1 MNKIILTLAILC
13 STFGVALQV
22 ETSRAA
28 SPLDPTMLPP
38 SELRLT
44 LRGAMEAALDNNPD
58 VRLFKEKIET
68 ARAASSTQFGALL
81 PNLSGSGQVTHQTVY
96 LGKFGLTPQRT
107 NPFEVYDA
115 RVSMTQSLFSLSLIQ
130 RWKASREALKV
141 AELES
146 ETNKSDTMG
155 TVGLLYVEA
164 LRADALVKAHEANLE
179 LFTELI
185 ELARQRRGSG
195 MGTGLDTARLQ
206 AQLEN
211 ERQQLAAARYEVERV
226 HLNIINAL
234 GLPFEVRLVLTD
246 SLKTEVDAAPSIQDA
261 VATALADRME
271 VKAQAQRIKTA
282 SIGLDSTKSE
292 RLPSVQAQGDLGRIG
307 NRMDVTVDTY
317 NIGAFLSV
325 PLFDGGQR
333 QGRIQEGR
341 SQVRQE
347 MIRLQSVSN
356 HVTLEVREALVTL
369 TSAQEQ
375 LRIAKSGM
383 EAALTELAL
392 ARERFAVLSSSSN
405 LEVTNALFSVSRARE
420 NIVDAMFR
428 LNQSRIN
435 LARALGQLARVS

>member
-356 HVTLEVREALVTL
+356 RVTLEVREALVTL

-420 NIVDAMFR
+420 NTVDAMFR

>member
-13 STFGVALQV
+13 SFFGVALQV

-68 ARAASSTQFGALL
+68 ARAASSTQLGTLL

-246 SLKTEVDAAPSIQDA
+246 SLKTEVDSAPSIQDA

-356 HVTLEVREALVTL
+356 RVTLEVREALVTL
-369 TSAQEQ
+369 TSAQDQ
-375 LRIAKSGM
+375 LRIAKSGI

-420 NIVDAMFR
+420 NTVDAMFR

>member
-13 STFGVALQV
+13 SMFGVALQV

-28 SPLDPTMLPP
+28 SSLDPTMLPP

-68 ARAASSTQFGALL
+68 ARAASSTQLGTLL

-356 HVTLEVREALVTL
+356 RVTLEVREALVTL

-420 NIVDAMFR
+420 NTVDAMFR

>member
-1 MNKIILTLAILC
+1 MNTITLKLTICC
-13 STFGVALQV
+13 SIVAMALHLNI
-22 ETSRAA
+22 TWAA

-68 ARAASSTQFGALL
+68 ARAASSTQLGTLL

-246 SLKTEVDAAPSIQDA
+246 SLKTEVDSAPSIQDA

-356 HVTLEVREALVTL
+356 RVTLEVREALVTL

-420 NIVDAMFR
+420 NTVDAMFR

-435 LARALGQLARVS
+435 LSRALGQLARVS

>member
-1 MNKIILTLAILC
+1 
-13 STFGVALQV
+13 
-22 ETSRAA
+22 
-28 SPLDPTMLPP
+28 MLPP

-68 ARAASSTQFGALL
+68 ARAASSTQLGTLL

-246 SLKTEVDAAPSIQDA
+246 SLKTEVDSAPSIQDA

-420 NIVDAMFR
+420 NTVDAMFR

>member
-420 NIVDAMFR
+420 NNVDAMFR

>member
-1 MNKIILTLAILC
+1 MNTTMLKLTIFC
-13 STFGVALQV
+13 SIFAMAPDLDI
-22 ETSRAA
+22 SRAA
-28 SPLDPTMLPP
+28 SPTDQTMLPP

-58 VRLFKEKIET
+58 VRLYKEKIEM
-68 ARAASSTQFGALL
+68 ARAASSTQLGALL
-81 PNLSGSGQVTHQTVY
+81 PNLSGSAQATHQTTY

-185 ELARQRRGSG
+185 QLARQRRGSG

-211 ERQQLAAARYEVERV
+211 ERQQLTSARYEVERV

-246 SLKTEVDAAPSIQDA
+246 SLKTEVDAVPSIQDA
-261 VATALADRME
+261 VAAALADRME
-271 VKAQAQRIKTA
+271 VKAQTQRIKTA

-292 RLPSVQAQGDLGRIG
+292 RLPSVQAQGDFGRIG

-341 SQVRQE
+341 SQLKQE
-347 MIRLQSVSN
+347 MIRLQRVSN

-375 LRIAKSGM
+375 LSIAKAGM

-405 LEVTNALFSVSRARE
+405 IEVTNALFSVSRARE
-420 NIVDAMFR
+420 NTVDGMFR
-428 LNQSRIN
+428 LNQARIN

>member
-1 MNKIILTLAILC
+1 MNITIFKLTVFC
-13 STFGVALQV
+13 SIFAMALHPDAG
-22 ETSRAA
+22 RAA
-28 SPLDPTMLPP
+28 SPLDQTMLPP
-38 SELRLT
+38 SELRLS
-44 LRGAMEAALDNNPD
+44 LKDAMEAALDNNPD
-58 VRLFKEKIET
+58 VRLYKEKIEA
-68 ARAASSTQFGALL
+68 ARAATSTQLGTLL
-81 PNLSGSGQVTHQTVY
+81 PNLSASGQATHQTVY
-96 LGKFGLTPQRT
+96 LGKFGIAPRRT
-107 NPFEVYDA
+107 DPFEVYDA

-130 RWKASREALKV
+130 KWKASREALKV

-146 ETNKSDTMG
+146 ETKQSDAMG

-164 LRADALVKAHEANLE
+164 LRADALVKSHEANLQ

-185 ELARQRRGSG
+185 QLARDRRGSG

-211 ERQQLAAARYEVERV
+211 ERQQLTTSRYEVERV

-234 GLPFEVRLVLTD
+234 GLPFEVRLILTD
-246 SLKTEVDAAPSIQDA
+246 SLKTEVNEMPSIQDA
-261 VATALADRME
+261 VATALAERME
-271 VKAQAQRIKTA
+271 VKAQSQRVKTA
-282 SIGLDSTKSE
+282 SMGLNSTMSE
-292 RLPSVQAQGDLGRIG
+292 RLPSVQAQGDYGKIG
-307 NRMDVTVDTY
+307 NRMDQTVDTY

-347 MIRLQSVSN
+347 MIRLQNVSN

-369 TSAQEQ
+369 ASGQEQ
-375 LRIAKSGM
+375 VAIARAGM
-383 EAALTELAL
+383 QAALTELSL

-420 NIVDAMFR
+420 NTVDAMFR
-428 LNQSRIN
+428 LNQARIN
-435 LARALGQLARVS
+435 LARALGQLGRVS

>member
-1 MNKIILTLAILC
+1 MNTITLKLTICC
-13 STFGVALQV
+13 SIVAMALHLNI
-22 ETSRAA
+22 TWAA

-68 ARAASSTQFGALL
+68 ARAASSTQLGTLL

-356 HVTLEVREALVTL
+356 RVTLEVREALVTL

-420 NIVDAMFR
+420 NTVDAMFR